1 MFFFFFEE
9 VGLLGWFEG
18 SGGFCGC
25 KGNRCERFFDFM
37 DELDLRSLFTFVSF
51 SCKVE
56 EKIYDGIVI
65 EVYCR
70 NFEYYF
76 FFLNFVSEWNFID
89 ILYIGIKNYLGVG
102 EGRRFG
108 R

>member
-1 MFFFFFEE
+1 MIVIRVYYSFFLVFCLEFVRWSRLGIRYGCFFFFFEE

-56 EKIYDGIVI
+56 EKIYNGIVI

-76 FFLNFVSEWNFID
+76 FF
-89 ILYIGIKNYLGVG
+89 
-102 EGRRFG
+102 
-108 R
+108 